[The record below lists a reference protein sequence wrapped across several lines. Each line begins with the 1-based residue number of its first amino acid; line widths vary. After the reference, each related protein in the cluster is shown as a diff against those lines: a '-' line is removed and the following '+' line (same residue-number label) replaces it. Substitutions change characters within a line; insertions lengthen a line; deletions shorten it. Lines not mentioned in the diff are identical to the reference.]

1 MSSHPE
7 GASSRDESSGRDG
20 ADRRQILGLG
30 LGAAAALALP
40 TGAWA
45 AAAPVV
51 ATGHGR
57 VRGALQDGIHVFKG
71 IRYGAD
77 TGPRRF
83 QAPQPP
89 APWSD
94 VKDALA
100 YGAACPQT
108 RFDEPLSED
117 CLFLNVWTPEAKAG
131 GNRPVMVYIHGGAY
145 SHGSG
150 SDALYDGTRLARR
163 GDVVVVTLNHRLN
176 VFGHFYLGRLTGPAY
191 AQSGNAGILDLVLA
205 LRWVRD
211 NIAAFGG
218 DPGRVMLFG
227 QSGGGAKIATLM
239 ATPAAQGLFHR
250 AATMS
255 GQQVTASGPLNAT
268 ARATAYLAALG
279 LTPDRAEEAAT
290 LPVDRLLEALNT
302 ADPIHGVA
310 AQGMGGLYWGPVL
323 DDQVLTRHPFY
334 PDAPAQSAGIPLI
347 IGNTHDETRLLIGG
361 GDPATFSLTW
371 DQVAPLL
378 AKHMRVDINPDLVMA
393 EYRALYPAYS
403 PSDVFFSAT
412 TAGRSWRAAV
422 VEAEL
427 RAAQAQALGREQG
440 GQGAAPTYVYQ
451 LNWGSPKDGGKWR
464 APHTLDIPL
473 VFDNTGVPDSLSTDS
488 VEARRM
494 AERMS
499 GAFIAFART
508 GDPNADGPNTGGAP
522 RWTPYTL
529 VGRETM
535 VFDLDTRLEQ
545 DPRGAERR
553 LFARV
558 PFTQQGT

>member
-1 MSSHPE
+1 MDRGRPFRQAESRVSLSSV
-7 GASSRDESSGRDG
+7 
-20 ADRRQILGLG
+20 DRRAALGLG
-30 LGAAAALALP
+30 VAAAAALTLP
-40 TGAWA
+40 ARAWA
-45 AAAPVV
+45 ASDPVV
-51 ATGHGR
+51 TTAHGR
-57 VRGALQDGIHVFKG
+57 VRGTRHDGVQVFKG

-83 QAPQPP
+83 QPPQPP
-89 APWSD
+89 APWRE
-94 VKDALA
+94 VRDALA

-108 RFDEPLSED
+108 RFDEPQSED

-176 VFGHFYLGRLTGPAY
+176 AFGHLYLGRLAGTAY

-239 ATPAAQGLFHR
+239 GTPAAQGLFHR

-268 ARATAYLAALG
+268 ARAQTFLEALG
-279 LTPDRAEEAAT
+279 LTLERAAEAAA
-290 LPVDRLLEALNT
+290 LPMEKLLSALNT

-310 AQGMGGLYWGPVL
+310 GQGMGGLYWGPVL
-323 DDQVLTRHPFY
+323 DDQVLARHPFY
-334 PDAPAQSAGIPLI
+334 PDAPAQSAGIPMI

-361 GDPATFSLTW
+361 SDPSTFTLAW
-371 DQVAPLL
+371 DQVPALL
-378 AKHMRVDINPDLVMA
+378 AKHMRVDINPDLVVA
-393 EYRALYPAYS
+393 EYRRLYPGYS

-422 VEAEL
+422 MEAEA
-427 RAAQAQALGREQG
+427 RAIQAQALGLGAG
-440 GQGAAPTYVYQ
+440 GQAAPTYAYQ
-451 LNWGSPKDGGKWR
+451 LDWGSPKDGGKWR

-473 VFDNTGVPDSLSTDS
+473 VFDNTGVPDSLSTDNAD
-488 VEARRM
+488 ARLM

-499 GAFIAFART
+499 NAFIAFART
-508 GDPNADGPNTGGAP
+508 GDPNAGGAP

-529 VGRETM
+529 SGRETL
-535 VFDLDTRLEQ
+535 VFDLDWRLEQ

-553 LFARV
+553 LFALM
-558 PFTQQGT
+558 PFIQQGT